1 MKNKAG
7 TLYPPSSGEAISIA
21 IDPVE
26 KKPLYHFYP
35 STNILSIGTNGCNL
49 KCPFCQNWQISTQ
62 NSYRDKVDIKDL
74 LAMANENNSVGI
86 GYTYNQPLVW
96 YEFVLDC
103 ARIVH
108 SANLKNVLV
117 TNGCINRQ
125 PLLELIPFIDAVNVD
140 LKGFNDEFYKWVK
153 GDFQTTL
160 NTIKILY
167 EHNIHLELTN
177 LVIPGKNDNPEN
189 FTEMCSWISSLSKD
203 IPLHISRYF
212 PNYKLNIPPTPVAK
226 LKEFFDIARQYL
238 HYVYVG
244 NVYIKD
250 TSDTYC
256 PYCKELLVERSGYK
270 VKLFINKNICPKCG
284 ETLFFDL

>member
-1 MKNKAG
+1 
-7 TLYPPSSGEAISIA
+7 
-21 IDPVE
+21 
-26 KKPLYHFYP
+26 
-35 STNILSIGTNGCNL
+35 
-49 KCPFCQNWQISTQ
+49 
-62 NSYRDKVDIKDL
+62 
-74 LAMANENNSVGI
+74 VGI
-86 GYTYNQPLVW
+86 AYTYNEPLVW